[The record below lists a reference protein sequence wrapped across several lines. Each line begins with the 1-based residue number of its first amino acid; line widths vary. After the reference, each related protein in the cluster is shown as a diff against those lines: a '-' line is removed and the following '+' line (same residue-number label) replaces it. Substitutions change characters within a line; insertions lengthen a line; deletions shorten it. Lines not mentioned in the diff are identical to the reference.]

1 MNPVVI
7 IQARTS
13 SSRLP
18 EKVLKDLAGRT
29 VLEYVVRRCQQSR
42 SVASV
47 MIATSDRPADDPL
60 QAHATRLG
68 VDCYRG
74 SLDDVLCRYVEAGR
88 CCSADPI
95 IRITADCPLV
105 DPRIIDQVLDLYC
118 RDPADYAVIEG
129 FPRGTGDVEV
139 MRLAALERAMART
152 TPTETFYREH
162 VMTYLTAHPE
172 QFKLSI
178 AQAPQGLRGDYR
190 LCVDEPADLEVVRH
204 VCRHFAP
211 RIDFSLAEI
220 LPYLAIHPE
229 IASLNR
235 HVRQKDV

>member
-7 IQARTS
+7 VQRGH

-60 QAHATRLG
+60 QAHATPLG

-88 CCSADPI
+88 RCSADPV

-118 RDPADYAVIEG
+118 RNPADYAVIEG

-139 MRLAALERAMART
+139 MRPGGPGTGDGPDDARGNILPRARDDLPDGPSRAIQAIDRAGPAR
-152 TPTETFYREH
+152 PAR
-162 VMTYLTAHPE
+162 
-172 QFKLSI
+172 
-178 AQAPQGLRGDYR
+178 R
-190 LCVDEPADLEVVRH
+190 LPAILNEPADLEVVRH

-211 RIDFSLAEI
+211 RFDFSLAEI